1 MPRRSTPALVR
12 VAVVFALSLCTAAAV
27 AEPPPAVAAA
37 PEDKKAEAAARF
49 KKGRALYLEGAWA
62 EALAESLASRQLY
75 PTWSATSVAALSLQ
89 KLKRYAEAL
98 DMVEAML
105 REFNE
110 TLPASTKQEAQRQLM
125 SLRGSVGTIEI
136 DGAEPGARVVIDGQ
150 ERGELPALAPLRV
163 TAGSHLVRVNK
174 AGFEPFEARVEVAG
188 GRLAHVQATLHALTK
203 SGRLHVAEQSGKA
216 LDVVVDGSTVGKT
229 PWDGLLVIGD
239 HTVLLRGEEDL
250 GAPPVSVTI
259 ELDQTATLTLLAEEL
274 TASLRIEPVPV
285 NAGVAIDKVTLGHGI
300 WEGRVRQ
307 GKHKIE
313 VAAPGFLTA
322 GNEVTLARGERR
334 ALRIELDRDPRS
346 AFAPRVTRFS
356 VEVSTAAA
364 FSPLFGGDVASGCSS
379 PCTLIP
385 GIGGYGLVRGGYE
398 PGSGLGFGVTAG
410 YFAATQTILKRS
422 TSVTPIRR
430 FSETVTVDDS
440 LWLRSAV
447 LGAWAGFSLG
457 VSIPIRFRFG
467 AGALLGSVSDIRVGS
482 SEPNTEPPIK
492 PTGEKQNLI
501 GVYIA
506 PEVRVGLA
514 VSRHLEVSVGLEM
527 LAAFVPSPPAW
538 NDEHAVILSRPGG
551 RPDYGTFPSETF
563 AGPILTLA
571 PGLGVRYEF

>member
-1 MPRRSTPALVR
+1 MLRRSTPFLVR
-12 VAVVFALSLCTAAAV
+12 VAVVFALSLCTEAAI
-27 AEPPPAVAAA
+27 AEPPPALAAA

-62 EALAESLASRQLY
+62 EALAECLASRQLY

-98 DMVEAML
+98 DLVEAML

-163 TAGSHLVRVNK
+163 SAGSHVVRVNK

-188 GRLAHVQATLHALTK
+188 GRLGHVQAALHALTK
-203 SGRLHVAEQSGKA
+203 SGRLHVAEQTGKA

-229 PWDGLLVIGD
+229 PWDGRLVIGD

-259 ELDQTATLTLLAEEL
+259 ELDQSATLTLQAEEL
-274 TASLRIEPVPV
+274 AASLRIEPTPV
-285 NAGVAIDKVTLGHGI
+285 SAGVAIDKVTLGHGI
-300 WEGRVRQ
+300 WEGRLRP
-307 GKHKIE
+307 GKHKVE

-322 GNEVTLARGERR
+322 GSEVTLARGERR
-334 ALRIELDRDPRS
+334 TMRIELDRDPRS
-346 AFAPRVTRFS
+346 AFAPSVSRIS
-356 VEVSTAAA
+356 VEASTAAA
-364 FSPLFGGDVASGCSS
+364 FAPLFGGDVASGCSS
-379 PCTLIP
+379 PCTSIP

-398 PGSGLGFGVTAG
+398 PGSGLGFGVTVG
-410 YFAATQTILKRS
+410 YFASTQTILTRS
-422 TSVTPIRR
+422 TSVTPVRR
-430 FSETVTVDDS
+430 FSEAATADDS
-440 LWLRSAV
+440 LWLRGAL
-447 LGAWAGFSLG
+447 LGAWAGLSLG
-457 VSIPIRFRFG
+457 TSMPLRFRFG
-467 AGALLGSVSDIRVGS
+467 VGALLGSVSDTRSGS
-482 SEPNTEPPIK
+482 GALTIE
-492 PTGEKQNLI
+492 PTGEKHNLVGI
-501 GVYIA
+501 YIA
-506 PEVRVGLA
+506 PEVRLGFT

-527 LAAFVPSPPAW
+527 LAVFVPSPPAW
-538 NDEHAVILSRPGG
+538 EETHAVVISRAGG

-571 PGLGVRYEF
+571 PGLGARYEF